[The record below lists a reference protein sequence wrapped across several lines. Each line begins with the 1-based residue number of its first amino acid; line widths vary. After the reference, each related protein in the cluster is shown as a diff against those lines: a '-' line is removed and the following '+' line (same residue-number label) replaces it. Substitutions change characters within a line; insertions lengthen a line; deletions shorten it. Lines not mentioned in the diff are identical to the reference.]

1 MFHAL
6 TKVNQVCIVLDL
18 IRQNANHSHNVA
30 NPEQQIANAEVD
42 ANEDCIFHHCPFS
55 GTPLP
60 PLYYILA

>member
-30 NPEQQIANAEVD
+30 NPEQQIANAKLMQMKTVYSII
-42 ANEDCIFHHCPFS
+42 APS
-55 GTPLP
+55 
-60 PLYYILA
+60 LAHIYCFFIIY